1 MGPPVYTYGLSVRDK
16 DGTEDRAKMEVSMAD
31 FLKHILWATDYSEE
45 SQEALLYA
53 GLFAKTFGAR
63 LSALHV
69 VPDFSPVLYESLP
82 AIEAELTGRIE
93 EATQAAEARIREISS
108 AKGLTFENVLIRKG
122 SAAKAICEAADKE
135 DADLIVIGRTG
146 VSGGTRAPI
155 GSIANHVLRSAS
167 VPVLVTKKRK
177 GSPAIKKI
185 LVPTDF
191 SAREEIER
199 DFAWKLAKSFKAS
212 LGFLYVMEL
221 FGHDFR
227 LTDELFKAVLE
238 KLKARRA
245 KEHEDVAI
253 TEDVYRAI
261 RAADGIVD
269 YASTHQYDLIVM
281 STHVGKVARFFLGST
296 TEKVI
301 ATSSAPIFAIP
312 GERL

>member
-1 MGPPVYTYGLSVRDK
+1 
-16 DGTEDRAKMEVSMAD
+16 MAD

-69 VPDFSPVLYESLP
+69 VPDFSPVLYEALP

-93 EATQAAEARIREISS
+93 EAAEAAKARIRDISS
-108 AKGLTFENVLIRKG
+108 AKGITFDNVHIRKG
-122 SAAKAICEAADKE
+122 SAAKAICEAASKE
-135 DADLIVIGRTG
+135 KADLIVIGRTG
-146 VSGGTRAPI
+146 ISGGSQSAI
-155 GSIANHVLRSAS
+155 GSIANQVLRSS
-167 VPVLVTKKRK
+167 LVPVLVTKKTK
-177 GSPAIKKI
+177 GGPALKKI

-199 DFAWKLAKSFKAS
+199 DFAWKLAKGFKAS

-238 KLKARRA
+238 KLKAHKA
-245 KEHEDVAI
+245 KEHEDVPI
-253 TEDVYRAI
+253 VEDVYRAI
-261 RAADGIVD
+261 QAADGIVD
-269 YASTHQYDLIVM
+269 YAATHHYDMIVM

-301 ATSSAPIFAIP
+301 SRSPVPVFAIP
-312 GERL
+312 PGKD

>member
-1 MGPPVYTYGLSVRDK
+1 
-16 DGTEDRAKMEVSMAD
+16 MAD

-93 EATQAAEARIREISS
+93 EAEQAAKVRIRDISKARS
-108 AKGLTFENVLIRKG
+108 IVFDDVLVRKG

-135 DADLIVIGRTG
+135 NADLIVIGQTG
-146 VSGGTRAPI
+146 VSGAGPSAI
-155 GSIANHVLRSAS
+155 GSVTNQVLRNSA

-177 GSPAIKKI
+177 GGPAIKKI

-199 DFAWKLAKSFKAS
+199 DYAWKLAKGFKGS

-238 KLKARRA
+238 KLKARKA
-245 KEHEDVAI
+245 KEHADIVIA
-253 TEDVYRAI
+253 EDVYKAVQ
-261 RAADGIVD
+261 AADGIVD
-269 YASTHQYDLIVM
+269 YAAAHRYDMIAM

-301 ATSSAPIFAIP
+301 ARSAVSVFAIP
-312 GERL
+312 PERD

>member
-1 MGPPVYTYGLSVRDK
+1 
-16 DGTEDRAKMEVSMAD
+16 MAD
-31 FLKHILWATDYSEE
+31 FLKHILWATDYSKE

-53 GLFAKTFGAR
+53 DLFAKTFGAR

-82 AIEAELTGRIE
+82 AIEAELTGKIE
-93 EATQAAEARIREISS
+93 QAEEAAEARIRDISK
-108 AKGLTFENVLIRKG
+108 ARGIVFDAVLVRKG
-122 SAAKAICEAADKE
+122 SPAKAICEAATAE
-135 DADLIVIGRTG
+135 NADLVVIGPAGASAAGRT
-146 VSGGTRAPI
+146 AI
-155 GSIANHVLRSAS
+155 GSVANQVLRSSA

-177 GSPAIKKI
+177 GGPAIKKI

-191 SAREEIER
+191 SDREEIER
-199 DFAWKLAKSFKAS
+199 DFAWKLAKGFKGS

-238 KLKARRA
+238 KLKARKA
-245 KEHEDVAI
+245 SEHADIVIA
-253 TEDVYRAI
+253 EDVYKAVQ
-261 RAADGIVD
+261 AADGIVD
-269 YASTHQYDLIVM
+269 YAAANRYDMIVM

-301 ATSSAPIFAIP
+301 ARSPVPVFAIP
-312 GERL
+312 PTRD

>member
-1 MGPPVYTYGLSVRDK
+1 
-16 DGTEDRAKMEVSMAD
+16 MAD

-53 GLFAKTFGAR
+53 GLFVKTFGAR
-63 LSALHV
+63 LSAVHV
-69 VPDFSPVLYESLP
+69 VPDFSPVLFESLP

-93 EATQAAEARIREISS
+93 EAEEAAKARIRDISQ
-108 AKGLTFENVLIRKG
+108 ARGIVFDGVLVRKG

-135 DADLIVIGRTG
+135 NADLIIIGQTG
-146 VSGGTRAPI
+146 ISGASQSAI
-155 GSIANHVLRSAS
+155 GSVANQVLRSSA

-177 GSPAIKKI
+177 GGPAMKKI

-199 DFAWKLAKSFKAS
+199 DFAWRLAKGFKGS

-238 KLKARRA
+238 KLKARKA
-245 KEHEDVAI
+245 TEHEDIVIA
-253 TEDVYRAI
+253 EDVYKAV
-261 RAADGIVD
+261 RAADAE
-269 YASTHQYDLIVM
+269 ASPAFASRWNRDRNDN
-281 STHVGKVARFFLGST
+281 KVVSLR
-296 TEKVI
+296 
-301 ATSSAPIFAIP
+301 APKLRSEAISFRNCP
-312 GERL
+312 F

>member
-1 MGPPVYTYGLSVRDK
+1 
-16 DGTEDRAKMEVSMAD
+16 MAD

-93 EATQAAEARIREISS
+93 EAEEAAKARIRDISK
-108 AKGLTFENVLIRKG
+108 ARGIVFDDVLVRKG

-135 DADLIVIGRTG
+135 NADLIVIGQTG
-146 VSGGTRAPI
+146 ISGAGPSVI
-155 GSIANHVLRSAS
+155 GSVTNQVLRSSA

-177 GSPAIKKI
+177 GGPAIKKI

-199 DFAWKLAKSFKAS
+199 DYAWKLAKGFKGS

-238 KLKARRA
+238 KLKARKA
-245 KEHEDVAI
+245 KEHADIVIA
-253 TEDVYRAI
+253 EDVYKAVQ
-261 RAADGIVD
+261 AADGIVD
-269 YASTHQYDLIVM
+269 YADAHRYDMIAM

-301 ATSSAPIFAIP
+301 ARSPVPVFAIP
-312 GERL
+312 PERD

>member
-1 MGPPVYTYGLSVRDK
+1 
-16 DGTEDRAKMEVSMAD
+16 MAD
-31 FLKHILWATDYSEE
+31 FLKHILWATDYSDE

-93 EATQAAEARIREISS
+93 EAEEAAKARIRDISK
-108 AKGLTFENVLIRKG
+108 ARGIVFDDVLIRKG
-122 SAAKAICEAADKE
+122 SAAKAICEVADKE
-135 DADLIVIGRTG
+135 NADLVVIGQTG
-146 VSGGTRAPI
+146 ISGAGPSAI
-155 GSIANHVLRSAS
+155 GSVANQVLRSSA

-177 GSPAIKKI
+177 GGPAIKKI

-191 SAREEIER
+191 SGREEIER
-199 DFAWKLAKSFKAS
+199 DYAWKLAKGFKGS

-238 KLKARRA
+238 KLKARKA
-245 KEHEDVAI
+245 KEHADIVIA
-253 TEDVYRAI
+253 EDVYKAVQ
-261 RAADGIVD
+261 AADGIVD
-269 YASTHQYDLIVM
+269 YAAAHRYDMIAM

-301 ATSSAPIFAIP
+301 ARSPVPVFAIP
-312 GERL
+312 PERD

>member
-1 MGPPVYTYGLSVRDK
+1 
-16 DGTEDRAKMEVSMAD
+16 MAN
-31 FLKHILWATDYSEE
+31 FLEHILWATDYSEE

-53 GLFAKTFGAR
+53 AHFAKTFHAR

-69 VPDFSPVLYESLP
+69 VPDFSPVLYEALP

-93 EATQAAEARIREISS
+93 EATAAAEARIREISK
-108 AKGLTFENVLIRKG
+108 AKGITFDRVMVRKG
-122 SAAKAICEAADKE
+122 SAAKAICEAAGKE
-135 DADLIVIGRTG
+135 KADLIVIGRTG
-146 VSGGTRAPI
+146 VSEGSRGPI
-155 GSIANHVLRSAS
+155 GSIAGHVLRSAS
-167 VPVLVTKKRK
+167 VPVLVTKKTKR
-177 GSPAIKKI
+177 GPAVKKI

-199 DFAWKLAKSFKAS
+199 DFAWKLAKGFKAS

-238 KLKARRA
+238 KLKARKA
-245 KEHEDVAI
+245 QEHEDVAI

-261 RAADGIVD
+261 QAADGIVD
-269 YASTHQYDLIVM
+269 YAATHQYDMIVM
-281 STHVGKVARFFLGST
+281 STHVGTVARFFLGST

-301 ATSSAPIFAIP
+301 ATSACPVFAIP
-312 GERL
+312 GERV

>member
-1 MGPPVYTYGLSVRDK
+1 
-16 DGTEDRAKMEVSMAD
+16 MAD
-31 FLKHILWATDYSEE
+31 FLKHILWATDYSDE

-93 EATQAAEARIREISS
+93 EAEEAAKARIRDISK
-108 AKGLTFENVLIRKG
+108 ARGIVFDDVLIRKG

-135 DADLIVIGRTG
+135 NADLVVIGQTG
-146 VSGGTRAPI
+146 ISGAGPSAI
-155 GSIANHVLRSAS
+155 GSVANQVLRSSA

-177 GSPAIKKI
+177 GGPAIKKI

-191 SAREEIER
+191 SGREEIER
-199 DFAWKLAKSFKAS
+199 DYAWKLAKGFKGS

-238 KLKARRA
+238 KLKARKA
-245 KEHEDVAI
+245 KEHADIVIA
-253 TEDVYRAI
+253 EDVYKAVQ
-261 RAADGIVD
+261 AADGIVD
-269 YASTHQYDLIVM
+269 YAAAHRYDMIAM

-301 ATSSAPIFAIP
+301 ARSPVPVFAIP
-312 GERL
+312 PERD